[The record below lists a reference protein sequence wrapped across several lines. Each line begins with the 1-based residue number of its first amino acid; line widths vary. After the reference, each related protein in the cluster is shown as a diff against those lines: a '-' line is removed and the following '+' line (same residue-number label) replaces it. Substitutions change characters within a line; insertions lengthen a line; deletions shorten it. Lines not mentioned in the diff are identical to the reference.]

1 MLAPAVPTT
10 YDRMQAQLPLA
21 RTIGALAER
30 EWGGQRPTVIIGR
43 HPSLEDALQRAEKY
57 SKASSPILLTGETGT
72 GKELFA
78 QAIYLLSNRAH
89 GPYISVN
96 CAQYH
101 ESHLM
106 ASELFGHRKGSFTG
120 AVADHRGIF
129 EEADGGVV
137 FLDEIGELSA
147 QAQAMLLRALS
158 EGEIMPVGATRPK
171 RVNVRVI
178 AATSRDL
185 SVMIEQGTFRPDLYY
200 RLRHLR
206 ICVPPVRARGADWG
220 LITQHFLSE
229 QRDQNEIDKRFSLRA
244 QDLLAAYH
252 WPGNVREIRSVVDTG
267 FHMSDKTIIE
277 PSDFAEALER
287 VTSVAEFSRAL
298 AATEVAVRFER
309 MVGGGE
315 TFWEVVH
322 RPYLDRQISRDDA
335 RAIVSRGLDQTR
347 GSFKRLLPLF
357 HIRPEEYLR
366 FMDFLRH
373 QRLKP
378 ES

>member
-1 MLAPAVPTT
+1 
-10 YDRMQAQLPLA
+10 
-21 RTIGALAER
+21 
-30 EWGGQRPTVIIGR
+30 
-43 HPSLEDALQRAEKY
+43 
-57 SKASSPILLTGETGT
+57 
-72 GKELFA
+72 
-78 QAIYLLSNRAH
+78 
-89 GPYISVN
+89 
-96 CAQYH
+96 
-101 ESHLM
+101 
-106 ASELFGHRKGSFTG
+106 
-120 AVADHRGIF
+120 
-129 EEADGGVV
+129 
-137 FLDEIGELSA
+137 
-147 QAQAMLLRALS
+147 MLLRALS

-206 ICVPPVRARGADWG
+206 ICVPPVRARGTDWG
-220 LITQHFLSE
+220 LITQHFLAE
-229 QRDQNEIDKRFSLRA
+229 QRDQSEIDKRFSLRA

-378 ES
+378 EP